1 MFNHGYTSDTSCQ
14 LVVKSIAVPEHN
26 GASAVSG
33 VLLRV
38 VMFVDMVAVTD
49 PDSTVVLRLFYGCST
64 VHTALFF
71 LSVK

>member
-14 LVVKSIAVPEHN
+14 LVVKSIAGQNTN

-49 PDSTVVLRLFYGCST
+49 PDSTQP
-64 VHTALFF
+64 
-71 LSVK
+71 